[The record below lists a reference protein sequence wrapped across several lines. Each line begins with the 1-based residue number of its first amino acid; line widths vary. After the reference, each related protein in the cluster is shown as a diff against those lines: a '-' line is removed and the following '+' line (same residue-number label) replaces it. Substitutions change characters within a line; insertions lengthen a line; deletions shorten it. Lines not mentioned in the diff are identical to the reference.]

1 MTLRS
6 ALLTLPFLLLP
17 ALPSFAQSAKWDQ
30 AKVTALAVELS
41 DVAVE
46 LRSSFRRE
54 PRATVG
60 TGQARARAMF
70 LDSLRVLGTETRAL
84 AAELEA
90 GGGLD
95 DTWPIARRLRVV
107 VRDLREEGRRIS
119 FKDPVAS
126 QARRADELVTQLAP
140 FFFDTK
146 TPVGGESSTEGTGET
161 PAPPEPTR

>member
-6 ALLTLPFLLLP
+6 ALLALPLLLP

-30 AKVTALAVELS
+30 TKVTALAVELS
-41 DVAVE
+41 DVAGE

-70 LDSLRVLGTETRAL
+70 QDSLRVFGTETRAL
-84 AAELEA
+84 ASELEA

-140 FFFDTK
+140 FFFDTH
-146 TPVGGESSTEGTGET
+146 TPVGAESSTET
-161 PAPPEPTR
+161 PATPPALPQPTR

>member
-1 MTLRS
+1 MNHPTLRS
-6 ALLTLPFLLLP
+6 ALLTLPFLLP
-17 ALPSFAQSAKWDQ
+17 ALPAFAQSAKWDQ
-30 AKVTALAVELS
+30 TKVTALAVELS
-41 DVAVE
+41 EVAVE

-54 PRATVG
+54 PRAAVG

-70 LDSLRVLGTETRAL
+70 QDSLRVLGTETRAL

-95 DTWPIARRLRVV
+95 ETWPIARRLRVV

-140 FFFDTK
+140 FFFDVNA
-146 TPVGGESSTEGTGET
+146 PVQESTSGE
-161 PAPPEPTR
+161 PAPAEPTR